1 MTYTLEELN
10 IATINEFL
18 RMMSQNQLKT
28 AATVA
33 IRIDVY
39 DDYFINRMYPN
50 TLYVERT
57 NDDRWKAICVIAN
70 SDISGPFN
78 NLYEIP
84 ENKEHLGKPS
94 FMKKD
99 SFEYKCLKAKV
110 GEKKAIAERFV
121 KYSIGFDEFWLNS
134 SKETSLND
142 VYLSFYLGTFLGPV
156 DLSKDR
162 ICISFM
168 YKVGRRW
175 FYIKP
180 EEILKE
186 ENK

>member
-1 MTYTLEELN
+1 MDDMLEKLN
-10 IATINEFL
+10 LATINEFL
-18 RMMSQNQLKT
+18 RMMSRNQLKS
-28 AATVA
+28 ATA
-33 IRIDVY
+33 IRFDVY
-39 DDYFINRMYPN
+39 AHHIMNQRYPN

-57 NDDRWKAICVIAN
+57 DDDRWKAICIDSNPDV
-70 SDISGPFN
+70 DGPFN

-84 ENKEHLGKPS
+84 EIKEHVGKPS

-110 GEKKAIAERFV
+110 GEKKSISEKFV
-121 KYSIGFDEFWLNS
+121 KYSIGFDEFWLNNS
-134 SKETSLND
+134 EKTSLND
-142 VYLSFYLGTFLGPV
+142 AYLSFYLGTFLGPRN
-156 DLSKDR
+156 LSEDR